1 MIRSMT
7 GVARAEARLKPWDGR
22 IVVDI
27 RSVNHKFFELVPH
40 LPPALAGHE
49 GEIRELVRRR
59 IRRGYV
65 QLQVDV
71 DESADAPMLALNDR
85 LARDYVKLAQELKA
99 RHRLPG
105 ALDINTVLSFP
116 GLVVA
121 TKSERNRQKLWR
133 ACRKVI
139 DQALV
144 QLNRMKRAEGVNLV
158 RDMRRR
164 VQRIQAAV
172 RHIEARVPV
181 RLAERRKNLL
191 SQLEALKVEVDP
203 RRVLEEVAFIADKVD
218 INEECVRLKSHCSM
232 FLRALHVASTSGK
245 KLDFI
250 AQEMLRETD
259 TMAAKAR
266 DMVISRRAI
275 EIKGEIEK
283 LKEQVRNVE

>member
-1 MIRSMT
+1 MT
-7 GVARAEARLKPWDGR
+7 GVARAEASLKSGSGNV
-22 IVVDI
+22 VVDV

-40 LPPALAGHE
+40 LPQALAGHE
-49 GEIRELVRRR
+49 SEIRELARKR

-65 QLQVDV
+65 QLQIDM
-71 DESADAPMLALNDR
+71 DESADAPSLALNHR
-85 LARDYVKLAQELKA
+85 LAQDYLKLARELQTHYK
-99 RHRLPG
+99 LPG
-105 ALDINTVLSFP
+105 EVDINTILSFP
-116 GLVVA
+116 GLIA
-121 TKSERNRQKLWR
+121 ARKSEVNRRKIWQ

-139 DQALV
+139 DHAFV

-164 VQRIQAAV
+164 VKKIQLAV
-172 RHIEARVPV
+172 RHIEGRVPK
-181 RLAERRKNLL
+181 RLAERRQNLL
-191 SQLEALKVEVDP
+191 SQLKALEVEVDP
-203 RRVLEEVAFIADKVD
+203 KRILEEVAFIADKVD
-218 INEECVRLKSHCSM
+218 IHEECVRLKSHCSM
-232 FLRALHVASTSGK
+232 FLRALGVASTSGK